1 MRFRRLIEA
10 IAPLFAM
17 LSGYSCLPAD
27 TRPEPAQINWQAS
40 LAAGRETITT
50 DDGWTIAIDRLFVGL
65 GRIRVDGCIDYSAS
79 RYDRLLDLSHSGD
92 QKLSTE
98 FALGKCTV
106 RFRMSGPSPD
116 TVLGAGVNETDKLL
130 LGMYSSD
137 DVVSSPA
144 PIALDL
150 LATAQRG
157 ETIERLHWSFRQTIR
172 YHDCNGVGAEG
183 GPATRLDFQSGATVD
198 LHIDVHPEVLF
209 RSETTPSAGLRFDPI
224 AAADVTSGNA
234 DGWVTLDEL
243 GRVPLD
249 KPFTGGLPEEVDP
262 SEVVTLEDLIYRVL
276 VPLVPRFREPI
287 SCSSPSPED
296 WQFD

>member
-1 MRFRRLIEA
+1 MRYRGLVQA
-10 IAPLFAM
+10 IAPLVAM

-65 GRIRVDGCIDYSAS
+65 GRIRVDGCIDYSDS
-79 RYDRLLDLSHSGD
+79 HYDRLLDVSRSGD

-98 FALGKCTV
+98 FALGKCAA

-116 TVLGAGVNETDKLL
+116 TVLGAGVTETDKLL

-157 ETIERLHWSFRQTIR
+157 ETIERLHWSFRQTVH
-172 YHDCNGVGAEG
+172 YKDCNSVGADG
-183 GPATRLDFQSGATVD
+183 GPATRLDFESGAKIN
-198 LHIDVHPEVLF
+198 LHLDVHPEVLF
-209 RSETTPSAGLRFDPI
+209 RGENAPSAGLRFDPI
-224 AAADVTSGNA
+224 AAADITSGNA

-243 GRVPLD
+243 GHV
-249 KPFTGGLPEEVDP
+249 PFTGGLPVGIDP
-262 SEVVTLEDLIYRVL
+262 SEIVTLEDLIYRVL

-287 SCSSPSPED
+287 GCSSPSAED